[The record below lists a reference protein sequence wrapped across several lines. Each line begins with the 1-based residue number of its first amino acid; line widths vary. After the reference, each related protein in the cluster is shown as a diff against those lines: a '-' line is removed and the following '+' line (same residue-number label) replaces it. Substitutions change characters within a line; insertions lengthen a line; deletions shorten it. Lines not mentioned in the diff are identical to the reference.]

1 MLTSAIKSGDSMAVR
16 IPKEMAFL
24 RESDALSLWAVR

>member
-1 MLTSAIKSGDSMAVR
+1 MLTSAFKNGDSMAVR

-24 RESDALSLWAVR
+24 RESDALV